1 METCMKKIILGIS
14 SSISLYKACEIVRA
28 LQKRELAV
36 QVIMTSNASKLIS
49 PRLFRALTGHEVY
62 VDIFSETSTD
72 RIAHI
77 DLAGEAALFLIAP
90 ATANVIGK
98 MAHGIADDFLTTFYL
113 AATCPVLVAPAMN
126 EKMYL
131 HARTQAN
138 IEILKADGVQIIL
151 PDKGRLACG
160 DEGWGRLAQTEAI
173 VAQSLRSLALS
184 NSLKGKTILVT
195 AGPTREAWD
204 PVRYLTNRSSGKMGY
219 ALAEE
224 AVRRG
229 AEVFLISGPTSLSVP
244 ASLRHF
250 FQVETALEMESVVK
264 KYAEKSDVVIMAAAV
279 ADFTFS
285 AQAEQ
290 KIKKAEDDLVLKL
303 IRTPDILAGL
313 GRRKNHKILV
323 GFAAESENLEKNAR
337 TKLKTKN
344 LDLIVANDI
353 TQSDAGFGSDYNRVF
368 LEMRDGRTV
377 QTKKMSK
384 KELSCVILNEIEG
397 ILAREKKTDNR

>member
-1 METCMKKIILGIS
+1 MKKIILGVS
-14 SSISLYKACEIVRA
+14 SSISLYKACEVVRD
-28 LQKRELAV
+28 LQKRELDV
-36 QVIMTSNASKLIS
+36 HVIMTSNASKLIS

-62 VDIFSETSTD
+62 VDIFSEISTE

-77 DLAGEAALFLIAP
+77 DLAREADLFLIAP

-98 MAHGIADDFLTTFYL
+98 LAHGIADDFLTTFYL

-138 IEILKADGVQIIL
+138 IEILKADNVKFIL
-151 PDKGRLACG
+151 PEKGRLACG

-173 VAQSLRSLALS
+173 VAQSLKSLAYS
-184 NSLKGKTILVT
+184 TSLTGKTVLVT

-204 PVRYLTNRSSGKMGY
+204 PVRFLSNRSSGKMGY

-229 AEVFLISGPTSLSVP
+229 AEVFLISGPTSLPVP
-244 ASLRHF
+244 VFPHHF
-250 FQVETALEMESVVK
+250 VQVETALEMESVVN
-264 KYAEKSDVVIMAAAV
+264 KYVEKSDIVIMAAAV

-285 AQAEQ
+285 TQAEQ
-290 KIKKAEDDLVLKL
+290 KIKKGKDDLMLRL

-313 GRRKNHKILV
+313 GRRKDHKILV
-323 GFAAESENLEKNAR
+323 GFAAESENLENNAK
-337 TKLKTKN
+337 TKLNTKN
-344 LDLIVANDI
+344 LDMIVANDI
-353 TQSDAGFGSDYNRVF
+353 TQSDAGFSSDYNRVF
-368 LEMRDGRTV
+368 LVLRDGRTV

-384 KELSCVILNEIEG
+384 QELGCVILNEIEG
-397 ILAREKKTDNR
+397 IIAREKTTDN